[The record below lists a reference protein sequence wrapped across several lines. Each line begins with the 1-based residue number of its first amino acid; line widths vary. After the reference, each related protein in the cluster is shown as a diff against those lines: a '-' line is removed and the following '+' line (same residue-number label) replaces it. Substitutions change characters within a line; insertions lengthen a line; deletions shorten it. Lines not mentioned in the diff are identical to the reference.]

1 MNNEETSFLT
11 NLVASYIQSKSEIG
25 QQIRDLSFNLLRIK
39 VETHFSYACKSYSV
53 RK

>member
-11 NLVASYIQSKSEIG
+11 NLVTSKSKIG

-39 VETHFSYACKSYSV
+39 VERHISYACKLKV
-53 RK
+53 TVF